1 MLHIIWPHNMCH
13 IYLDSMMDSRKVFKR
28 QNLYLRPA
36 RDNPAFSANHNI
48 VENAS
53 LAVGDRASVSP
64 LICFPQRRDNQLPNL
79 ECVTM
84 SHNDQPDFLKNYVSP
99 HSFSSF

>member
-13 IYLDSMMDSRKVFKR
+13 IYLNSMMDSRKVFKR

-36 RDNPAFSANHNI
+36 RDNPAFSANHDI
-48 VENAS
+48 VGNAS

-64 LICFPQRRDNQLPNL
+64 FICFPQRRDNQLPNL
-79 ECVTM
+79 ECFTM
-84 SHNDQPDFLKNYVSP
+84 SHNDQPYG
-99 HSFSSF
+99 